1 MFLRLRAY
9 YYQLNPR
16 FRTYLPIVPLCVVIS
31 MGWSLYELSKYP
43 QSYSS
48 TARLVVSGRISLPEA
63 NAYTEEL
70 ANFLGT
76 QVEILSG
83 GNLASRARQQVLQS
97 HPGLAGTV
105 SLRVSTLRGTSII
118 VINASGSNSEYTSR
132 YLDALLDQYVE
143 SRRDRRI
150 EATVSA
156 MKQVREEIPRVEQQL
171 AAEEDALFRFKEKH
185 NMGYWNRQ
193 SADAGQLLSQ
203 LKIREANLRLQLNM
217 VDQMRQTAVTDDRE
231 GRLTALNAVTGAA
244 KPPGPVSE
252 VKLSAQVA
260 QLRQQLISLQVE
272 REQKLLIFKSKHP
285 RVVRLDQEIQK
296 LARMIELLSAE
307 NESSFE
313 QTVAAMRSE
322 ISSISQSIL
331 DWERKALESTRAEA
345 EYEKLQNGLVRTRE
359 LYARLVN
366 SLQTMD
372 SGQRMNVDIVQT
384 LERASPGVL
393 VEPATSSAVRKGVV
407 IGLFSGIGLVFL
419 LGKLDFRAFATRE
432 IEEVVQISDAFEV
445 PLVSDEPKVPAA
457 DTKFG
462 ISRSML
468 ESVRKISAGLG
479 LVKGSISG
487 SCIVFCVSSTPGE
500 GKSTIALNLAV
511 NAANSGLK
519 TLLID
524 GDLRRGALGV
534 RVGLPADAKGLAEA
548 VESPA
553 QSWGDH
559 VYPIEHSALSVL
571 PRGNLNSNTIDLLGK
586 WLRPDV
592 LSMIRSRF
600 DLIVIDSAPLAPVAD
615 SILFLGLADVVL
627 LITRLK
633 FTRLA
638 QAAVSANLIRSQKT
652 NGYRLVVNGTDG
664 QAEVYGH
671 ANGYGYY

>member
-9 YYQLNPR
+9 YYHLNPR
-16 FRTYLPIVPLCVVIS
+16 FRTYMPVVPLCVVMA
-31 MGWSLYELSKYP
+31 MGWSLYRLSKYP
-43 QSYSS
+43 QSYASA
-48 TARLVVSGRISLPEA
+48 ARLVVSGRISLPEA

-83 GNLASRARQQVLQS
+83 SNLASRARQQVLQS

-105 SLRVSTLRGTSII
+105 SVQVSTLRGTSII
-118 VINASGSNSEYTSR
+118 VINASGSNAQYTSL

-217 VDQMRQTAVTDDRE
+217 ADQMRQTAVTDDRE
-231 GRLTALNAVTGAA
+231 GRLTALNAVTGTAKAPVAA
-244 KPPGPVSE
+244 TE

-260 QLRQQLISLQVE
+260 QLRQQLIAMQVE
-272 REQKLLIFKSKHP
+272 REQKLLVYKPKHP
-285 RVVRLDQEIQK
+285 RMVRLDQEIQK
-296 LARMIELLSAE
+296 QVRMIELLSAE

-359 LYARLVN
+359 LYARLVT

-372 SGQRMNVDIVQT
+372 SGQRMNTDIVQI

-393 VEPATSSAVRKGVV
+393 LQPPTSSAVRNGVTA
-407 IGLFSGIGLVFL
+407 GAFCGIGLVFL
-419 LGKLDFRAFATRE
+419 LGKLDFRAFSTRE
-432 IEEVVQISDAFEV
+432 IEGVVQASDAFEV
-445 PLVSDEPKVPAA
+445 PLISAESNVSAGE
-457 DTKFG
+457 TKFG
-462 ISRSML
+462 VSSSML

-479 LVKGSISG
+479 FVSGSIKNST
-487 SCIVFCVSSTPGE
+487 IVFCASSTPGE
-500 GKSTIALNLAV
+500 GKSTIALNLAL
-511 NAANSGLK
+511 NAANSGLR

-534 RVGLPADAKGLAEA
+534 KVGLQADAKGLAEA
-548 VESPA
+548 VQSPIESWA
-553 QSWGDH
+553 DH
-559 VYPIEHSALSVL
+559 VYPIAGSQLSVL
-571 PRGNLNSNTIDLLGK
+571 ARGNLNSSTIDSLGK
-586 WLRPDV
+586 WLRPE
-592 LSMIRSRF
+592 LLTMIRARF

-615 SILFLGLADVVL
+615 SVLFLGLADIVL

-633 FTRLA
+633 STRLA
-638 QAAVSANLIRSQKT
+638 QAAASANLIRTQKRS
-652 NGYRLVVNGTDG
+652 GFHLVVNGTNG
-664 QAEVYGH
+664 MAEFYGH
-671 ANGYGYY
+671 KTGYGYY